1 MALNRRKDI
10 VMENEVKEIVNA
22 EEFGFDAEDLK
33 DAEVEVTETETE
45 ETTEGEPST
54 TSEETTEPNEETE
67 TETSEEPPA
76 SEHKGDTGKALAQE
90 RARRKALQKELDALR
105 AQQQPISIPTEEI
118 TNIRNYASNEALKRM
133 NISKDDLDTLMY
145 EDTEKYNS
153 YIRAQ
158 AQIEYEITNRYQAQA
173 MQYQKNQNLVNEIKS
188 LPNFNDL
195 YQKGIEKLNGM
206 VMKDAAPINTAFS
219 NVDAGQG
226 TENDFE
232 IIRKFVETL
241 QQDAAVN
248 TNVEN
253 NPMKV
258 AETLPKA
265 GALNG
270 GAPTP
275 NKISNE
281 DILKAYDEGKE
292 DTLPPEIREQIEKYL

>member
-1 MALNRRKDI
+1 
-10 VMENEVKEIVNA
+10 MENEVKEIVNA

-54 TSEETTEPNEETE
+54 TSEEETEPNEEAE

-133 NISKDDLDTLMY
+133 NISKDDLETLMY
-145 EDTEKYNS
+145 EDTEKYNNF
-153 YIRAQ
+153 IRAQ
-158 AQIEYEITNRYQAQA
+158 AQIEYELTNRYQAQA
-173 MQYQKNQNLVNEIKS
+173 VQYQKNQNFVNEIKS
-188 LPNFNDL
+188 LPNFNDI
-195 YQKGIEKLNGM
+195 YQRGVEKLNGM
-206 VMKDAAPINTAFS
+206 VMKDAAPINTAFA

-275 NKISNE
+275 NKISSE
-281 DILKAYDEGKE
+281 DIMKAYDEGKE
-292 DTLPPEIREQIEKYL
+292 DTLPPEIREQIDKYL